1 MTATETDLRTQLR
14 SIHAQRREHMDAIAR
29 LDEMEARIIG
39 SPDRL
44 RKTNTLSKQDTK
56 ALFSQLRRN
65 AL

>member
-1 MTATETDLRTQLR
+1 METDIRTQLR

-44 RKTNTLSKQDTK
+44 RKTNTLSREDTK
-56 ALFSQLRRN
+56 ALFSQIKRR